1 MALETGQMV
10 DGRYRIVKML
20 AQGGMGSIYKSWDTR
35 LNRPVALKEMIPQPG
50 LDDEMLSQ
58 LREQFENEAQI
69 LATLSHPNLVRV
81 TDYFTWDGNEYLV
94 MDFVEGESLADRI
107 DRVGPQNEEQVLDW
121 AGQLLDTLAYCHRK
135 GVLHRDIKPQ
145 NIIITTEGNAV
156 LVDFGLVKLWDPDA
170 PETRTVM
177 RGAGTP
183 EYAPPEQYDLG
194 AGHTDP
200 RTDIYSL
207 GATLYQAFT
216 GRRPPTATQR
226 MADPTKFIPPRQIN
240 ANLSPK
246 TENAVLKAMEVAM
259 SRRFQDAQEM
269 ARAMGIPLQRRPS
282 TRPRARTSGG
292 TVVLPDK
299 PEQKERSA
307 EPRPSTRPPAEKQ
320 KPKRRVGLWLT
331 IAGAAVLCLGTIGG
345 CLALS
350 MLPGGTGTPTAQVSD
365 VTAVPTS
372 TPRPTSPPET
382 PTPTTTRLEVEGG
395 DVLLED
401 DFSDPNSGWETE
413 EFADGRV
420 GYGNGVYTVL
430 SEGEDR
436 AVWGNIGQA
445 FANVIIDIDT
455 TQISAPENDNNGY
468 GVVCRQQAD
477 GDGYLLRISG
487 DGFYAIHRIL
497 EGEFT
502 ALVEWASSSVI
513 RPGHA
518 QNHIRAVCNGS
529 RLVLIVNGEE
539 LAQATDATFQSG
551 EIGLTATSYEAEP
564 TEIHFDDLRVTMP
577 GAPVQTGEVLFQDD
591 FSDPNSGWD
600 DWETDA
606 GSVAGYQNG
615 HYTVQTSATVW
626 MWGRSNHHF
635 TDVVVEVD
643 ATQTAAPSNNN
654 NGYGVICRVQSN
666 EWGDGYGLVIAGDGN
681 YSIQKISEGDWEP
694 IIDWSF
700 SDVINQGNATNTIRA
715 VCDGSQLVLIVNDQV
730 VAQAEDDE
738 FASGDVSLVGT
749 TFEEGELT
757 EIHFDDLIVTRPSR

>member
-1 MALETGQMV
+1 
-10 DGRYRIVKML
+10 
-20 AQGGMGSIYKSWDTR
+20 MGSIYKSWDTR

-50 LDDEMLSQ
+50 LDAEMLSQ

-69 LATLSHPNLVRV
+69 LATLNHPNLVRV

-107 DRVGPQNEEQVLDW
+107 DRIGSQNEDQVLDW

-145 NIIITTEGNAV
+145 NIIITPDGNAV

-216 GRRPPTATQR
+216 GCRPPTATQR

-240 ANLSPK
+240 VNLSPK
-246 TENAVLKAMEVAM
+246 TENAILKAMEVAM
-259 SRRFQDAQEM
+259 SRRFQNAQEM
-269 ARAMGIPLQRRPS
+269 AQAMGISLQRRPT
-282 TRPRARTSGG
+282 TRPKARTDSG

-299 PEQKERSA
+299 PERKKRSA
-307 EPRPSTRPPAEKQ
+307 EQRPSTRPPAEKS
-320 KPKRRVGLWLT
+320 KPKRRMGLWLV
-331 IAGAAVLCLGTIGG
+331 IAGAAILCLGTIGG

-350 MLPGGTGTPTAQVSD
+350 MLPGGTGTPTAEVSG
-365 VTAVPTS
+365 PTS
-372 TPRPTSPPET
+372 TARAGDVTVAPTLTSRPTSPPET
-382 PTPTTTRLEVEGG
+382 ATPTMLEVEGG
-395 DVLLED
+395 DVVLED
-401 DFSDPNSGWETE
+401 DFSDPNSGWEIE
-413 EFADGRV
+413 EFTDGRV
-420 GYGNGVYTVL
+420 GYTDGVYSIL
-430 SEGEDR
+430 GEGEDR
-436 AVWGNIGQA
+436 AVWGNIEQE
-445 FANVIIDIDT
+445 FSDVIVDVDT
-455 TQISAPENDNNGY
+455 TQISAPANDNNGY
-468 GVVCRQQAD
+468 GVTCRQQSN

-497 EGEFT
+497 NGEFT
-502 ALVEWASSSVI
+502 PLVEWASSDVI
-513 RPGHA
+513 RQGNA
-518 QNHIRAVCNGS
+518 SNHIRAICNGS
-529 RLVLIVNGEE
+529 QLTLIVNGQE
-539 LAQATDATFQSG
+539 LAQTTDSTFQSG
-551 EIGLTATSYEAEP
+551 EIGLTATSFEAEP
-564 TEIHFDDLRVTMP
+564 TEIHFDNAQVARP
-577 GAPVQTGEVLFQDD
+577 GAPAPTGEVLFQDD

-600 DWETDA
+600 DWETDN
-606 GSVAGYQNG
+606 GSVAGYKDG
-615 HYTVQTSATVW
+615 HYYVQTNTTVW

-635 TDVVVEVD
+635 TDVVIDVD
-643 ATQTAAPSNNN
+643 ARQVAAPSNNN

-666 EWGDGYGLVIAGDGN
+666 DWGDGYGLVIAGDGN
-681 YSIQKISEGDWEP
+681 YSIQKIIEGDWEP
-694 IIDWSF
+694 IIDWTY
-700 SDVINQGNATNTIRA
+700 SDVINQGNASNDIRA
-715 VCDGSQLVLIVNDQV
+715 VCDGSRLVLIVNGEI

-738 FASGDVSLVGT
+738 FPSGDVSLVGT

-757 EIHFDDLIVTRPSR
+757 EIHFDDLVVTRPTR